1 MGASIWEQLS
11 ASFSFSDVVLILL
24 LFGGLILAVVK
35 GGKELLK
42 VLGLE
47 STRELKEESVDSKL
61 KELDAKINEKY
72 NELNCRID
80 GFYDKQKEYHNES
93 ISIRSGLSDKQ
104 EEIVST
110 LCSITELLNEMK
122 ENQNEMKEE
131 QRDEKIQRMRWQILE
146 VANYI
151 RNKEDVNMEQLN
163 NALNTYDDYEKILKQ
178 YNLSNGQVD
187 VSIQLI
193 REKKLEI
200 MHGENN

>member
-1 MGASIWEQLS
+1 MGAVNALDGISEYG
-11 ASFSFSDVVLILL
+11 FSDVAKIILL
-24 LFGGLILAVVK
+24 VIIAVLLIWEAVEKLKNRFGK
-35 GGKELLK
+35 
-42 VLGLE
+42 
-47 STRELKEESVDSKL
+47 THRELKDESVDNRL

-80 GFYDKQKEYHNES
+80 GFYDKQKEYHTES
-93 ISIRSGLSDKQ
+93 INIRSGLADKQ

-110 LCSITELLNEMK
+110 LGSIANLL
-122 ENQNEMKEE
+122 NEMKEE

-200 MHGENN
+200 MHGEN

>member
-1 MGASIWEQLS
+1 MNAVDAVTEVSNIGSEGFKIFLLFVVAGLLIWEVFDKLKTR
-11 ASFSFSDVVLILL
+11 
-24 LFGGLILAVVK
+24 FGK
-35 GGKELLK
+35 
-42 VLGLE
+42 
-47 STRELKEESVDSKL
+47 THRELKDESVDAHL
-61 KELDAKINEKY
+61 KELDNKINEKY

-80 GFYDKQKEYHNES
+80 SFYDKQKEYHAES
-93 ISIRSGLSDKQ
+93 ISIRGGLADKQ

-110 LCSITELLNEMK
+110 LSSIADLL
-122 ENQNEMKEE
+122 NEMKEE

-163 NALNTYDDYEKILKQ
+163 NALATYDDYEKILEQ
-178 YNLSNGQVD
+178 HNLSNGQVD

-200 MHGENN
+200 MHGDT

>member
-1 MGASIWEQLS
+1 MNAVDAVTEVSNIGSEGFKIFLLFVVAGLLIWEVFDKLKTR
-11 ASFSFSDVVLILL
+11 
-24 LFGGLILAVVK
+24 FGK
-35 GGKELLK
+35 
-42 VLGLE
+42 
-47 STRELKEESVDSKL
+47 THRELKDESVDARL
-61 KELDAKINEKY
+61 KELDNKINEKY

-80 GFYDKQKEYHNES
+80 SFYDKQKEYHAES
-93 ISIRSGLSDKQ
+93 ISIRGGLADKQ

-110 LCSITELLNEMK
+110 LSSIADLL
-122 ENQNEMKEE
+122 NEMKEE

-163 NALNTYDDYEKILKQ
+163 NALATYDDYEKILEQ
-178 YNLSNGQVD
+178 HNLSNGQVD

-200 MHGENN
+200 MHGDT

>member
-1 MGASIWEQLS
+1 MGAVNALDGIAEYG
-11 ASFSFSDVVLILL
+11 FSDVAKIILL
-24 LFGGLILAVVK
+24 VIVATLLIGEAKDKLKSRFGK
-35 GGKELLK
+35 
-42 VLGLE
+42 
-47 STRELKEESVDSKL
+47 THRELKDESIDNRL
-61 KELDAKINEKY
+61 KELDTKINDKY
-72 NELNCRID
+72 NELNGRID
-80 GFYDKQKEYHNES
+80 GFYDKQKAYHAES
-93 ISIRSGLSDKQ
+93 INIRSGLADKQ

-110 LCSITELLNEMK
+110 LGSITDLL
-122 ENQNEMKEE
+122 NEMKEE

-200 MHGENN
+200 MHGEN

>member
-47 STRELKEESVDSKL
+47 STRELKEESVDFKL

-122 ENQNEMKEE
+122 EE

-151 RNKEDVNMEQLN
+151 RNKEDVNMEQMN

>member
-1 MGASIWEQLS
+1 MNAVDAVTEVSNIGSEGFKIFLLFIVAGLLIWEVFDKLKTR
-11 ASFSFSDVVLILL
+11 
-24 LFGGLILAVVK
+24 FGK
-35 GGKELLK
+35 
-42 VLGLE
+42 
-47 STRELKEESVDSKL
+47 THRELKDESVDARL
-61 KELDAKINEKY
+61 KELDNKINEKY

-80 GFYDKQKEYHNES
+80 SFYNKQKEYHAES
-93 ISIRSGLSDKQ
+93 ISIRGGLADKQ

-110 LCSITELLNEMK
+110 LSSIADLL
-122 ENQNEMKEE
+122 NEMKEE

-163 NALNTYDDYEKILKQ
+163 NALATYDDYEKILEQ
-178 YNLSNGQVD
+178 HNLSNGQVD

-200 MHGENN
+200 MHGDT

>member
-1 MGASIWEQLS
+1 MGAVNAVEEIATIGFTEV
-11 ASFSFSDVVLILL
+11 AKIIVLVIVATLL
-24 LFGGLILAVVK
+24 IGEAKDKLKNRFGK
-35 GGKELLK
+35 
-42 VLGLE
+42 
-47 STRELKEESVDSKL
+47 THRELKDESVDTRL
-61 KELDAKINEKY
+61 KELDTKINDKY

-80 GFYDKQKEYHNES
+80 GFYNKQKEYHAES
-93 ISIRSGLSDKQ
+93 INIRSGLADKQ

-110 LCSITELLNEMK
+110 LGSIANLLSEMK

-200 MHGENN
+200 MHGEN

>member
-1 MGASIWEQLS
+1 MNAVDAVNEISNIGSEGFKIVLLFVVAGLLIWEIFDKLKTR
-11 ASFSFSDVVLILL
+11 
-24 LFGGLILAVVK
+24 FGK
-35 GGKELLK
+35 
-42 VLGLE
+42 
-47 STRELKEESVDSKL
+47 THRELKDESVDSKL
-61 KELDAKINEKY
+61 RELDAKINEKY

-93 ISIRSGLSDKQ
+93 ISIRSGLADKQ

-110 LCSITELLNEMK
+110 LGSITDLLNEMK

-178 YNLSNGQVD
+178 NNLSNGQVD

>member
-1 MGASIWEQLS
+1 MGAVNALDGIAEYG
-11 ASFSFSDVVLILL
+11 FSDVAKIILL
-24 LFGGLILAVVK
+24 VVVATLLIGEAKDKLKSRFGK
-35 GGKELLK
+35 
-42 VLGLE
+42 
-47 STRELKEESVDSKL
+47 THRELKDESVDNRL
-61 KELDAKINEKY
+61 KELDTKINEKY

-80 GFYDKQKEYHNES
+80 GFYDKQKEYHAES
-93 ISIRSGLSDKQ
+93 INIRSGLADKQ

-110 LCSITELLNEMK
+110 LGSIADLLNEMK

-163 NALNTYDDYEKILKQ
+163 NALNIYDDYEKILKQ

-200 MHGENN
+200 MHGES

>member
-1 MGASIWEQLS
+1 MNAVDAVTEVSNLGSEGFKIFLLFIVAGLLIWEVFDKLKTR
-11 ASFSFSDVVLILL
+11 
-24 LFGGLILAVVK
+24 FGK
-35 GGKELLK
+35 
-42 VLGLE
+42 
-47 STRELKEESVDSKL
+47 THRELKDESVDARL
-61 KELDAKINEKY
+61 KELDNKINEKY

-80 GFYDKQKEYHNES
+80 SFYDKQKEYHAES
-93 ISIRSGLSDKQ
+93 ISIRGGLADKQ

-110 LCSITELLNEMK
+110 LSSIADLL
-122 ENQNEMKEE
+122 NEMKEE

-163 NALNTYDDYEKILKQ
+163 NALATYDDYEKILEQ
-178 YNLSNGQVD
+178 HNLSNGQVD

-200 MHGENN
+200 MHGDT

>member
-1 MGASIWEQLS
+1 MKKYSKTNYDHALNDYETY
-11 ASFSFSDVVLILL
+11 
-24 LFGGLILAVVK
+24 K
-35 GGKELLK
+35 G
-42 VLGLE
+42 
-47 STRELKEESVDSKL
+47 
-61 KELDAKINEKY
+61 
-72 NELNCRID
+72 
-80 GFYDKQKEYHNES
+80 YHAET
-93 ISIRSGLSDKQ
+93 ISIRGGLADKQ

-110 LCSITELLNEMK
+110 LSSITDLLNEMK

-163 NALNTYDDYEKILKQ
+163 NALGTYDDYEKILKQ
-178 YNLSNGQVD
+178 NNLSNGQVD

-200 MHGENN
+200 MHGDT

>member
-1 MGASIWEQLS
+1 MMSAVDAVTEVSNIGSEGFKIFLLFIVAGLLIWEVFDKLKTR
-11 ASFSFSDVVLILL
+11 
-24 LFGGLILAVVK
+24 FGK
-35 GGKELLK
+35 
-42 VLGLE
+42 
-47 STRELKEESVDSKL
+47 THRELKDESVDARL
-61 KELDAKINEKY
+61 KELDNKINEKY

-80 GFYDKQKEYHNES
+80 SFYNKQKEYHAES
-93 ISIRSGLSDKQ
+93 ISIRGGLADKQ

-110 LCSITELLNEMK
+110 LSSIADLL
-122 ENQNEMKEE
+122 NEMKEE

-163 NALNTYDDYEKILKQ
+163 NALATYDDYEKILEQ
-178 YNLSNGQVD
+178 HNLSNGQVD

-200 MHGENN
+200 MHGDT

>member
-1 MGASIWEQLS
+1 MMSAVDAVTEVSNIGSEGFKIFLLFIVAGLLIWEVFDKLKTR
-11 ASFSFSDVVLILL
+11 
-24 LFGGLILAVVK
+24 FGK
-35 GGKELLK
+35 
-42 VLGLE
+42 
-47 STRELKEESVDSKL
+47 THRELKDESVDARL
-61 KELDAKINEKY
+61 KELDNKINEKY

-80 GFYDKQKEYHNES
+80 SFYDKQKEYHAES
-93 ISIRSGLSDKQ
+93 ISIRGGLADKQ

-110 LCSITELLNEMK
+110 LSSIADLLNEMK

-163 NALNTYDDYEKILKQ
+163 NALGTYDDYEKILKQ
-178 YNLSNGQVD
+178 HNLSNGQVD

-200 MHGENN
+200 MHGDT

>member
-1 MGASIWEQLS
+1 MMSAVDAVTEVSNIGSEGFKIFLLFIVAGLLIWEVFDKLKTR
-11 ASFSFSDVVLILL
+11 
-24 LFGGLILAVVK
+24 FGK
-35 GGKELLK
+35 
-42 VLGLE
+42 
-47 STRELKEESVDSKL
+47 THRELKDESVDARL
-61 KELDAKINEKY
+61 KELDNKINVKY

-80 GFYDKQKEYHNES
+80 GFYNKQKEYHAES
-93 ISIRSGLSDKQ
+93 ISIRGGLADNQ

-110 LCSITELLNEMK
+110 LSSFADLLND
-122 ENQNEMKEE
+122 MKEE

-163 NALNTYDDYEKILKQ
+163 NALATYDDYEKILEQ
-178 YNLSNGQVD
+178 HNLSNGQVD

-200 MHGENN
+200 MHGDT

>member
-1 MGASIWEQLS
+1 MNAVDAVTEVSNIGSEGFKIFLLFVVAGLLIWEIFDKLK
-11 ASFSFSDVVLILL
+11 AR
-24 LFGGLILAVVK
+24 FGK
-35 GGKELLK
+35 
-42 VLGLE
+42 
-47 STRELKEESVDSKL
+47 THRELKDESVDARL
-61 KELDAKINEKY
+61 KELDNKINEKY

-93 ISIRSGLSDKQ
+93 ISIRSGLADKQ

-110 LCSITELLNEMK
+110 LGSIADLLNEMK

-163 NALNTYDDYEKILKQ
+163 NALGTYDDYEKILKQ
-178 YNLSNGQVD
+178 HNLSNGQVD

-200 MHGENN
+200 MHGDT

>member
-1 MGASIWEQLS
+1 MNAVDAVTEVSNIGSEGFKIFLLFIVAGLLIWEVFDKLKTR
-11 ASFSFSDVVLILL
+11 
-24 LFGGLILAVVK
+24 FGK
-35 GGKELLK
+35 
-42 VLGLE
+42 
-47 STRELKEESVDSKL
+47 THRELKDESVDARL
-61 KELDAKINEKY
+61 KELDNKINEKY

-80 GFYDKQKEYHNES
+80 SFYDKQKEYHAES
-93 ISIRSGLSDKQ
+93 ISIRGGLADKQ

-110 LCSITELLNEMK
+110 LSSIADLL
-122 ENQNEMKEE
+122 NEMKEE

-163 NALNTYDDYEKILKQ
+163 NALATYDDYEKILEQ
-178 YNLSNGQVD
+178 HNLSNGQVD

-200 MHGENN
+200 MHGDT